1 MNLVLDIGNT
11 LTKAGI
17 FSEGNLLHIHTLTS
31 EADINRL
38 VIENDYAAMLVSSV
52 ADCPPWLLELLESR
66 TPYMLLDGNTPLPF
80 TNLYETPHTL
90 GTDRLAAVAG
100 AMTMFPGQNAL
111 AIDAGSC
118 ITYDIIDSRKQYH
131 GGTISPGIQ
140 MRCRAMHTFT
150 ARLPLVQIKPENSG
164 EIELLGKH
172 TAAALQ
178 SGAYHG
184 TVAEITQMIR
194 MYEDKFGDLQVVICG
209 GDAPMLI
216 SALNSTAH
224 HFVPDLILR
233 GLNAILDH
241 HVT

>member
-17 FSEGNLLHIHTLTS
+17 FDGGVLLDTHTLGS
-31 EADINRL
+31 EADMRKL
-38 VIENDYAAMLVSSV
+38 VMKNSYRAMMVSSV
-52 ADCPPWLLELLESR
+52 AACSSWLKKHIDSHSSF
-66 TPYMLLDGNTPLPF
+66 MLLDASTPLPF
-80 TNLYETPHTL
+80 VNLYDTPHTL
-90 GTDRLAAVAG
+90 GSDRLAAVAG
-100 AMTMFPGQNAL
+100 AMTMFPGHSAL

-140 MRCRAMHTFT
+140 MRCKAMHTFT
-150 ARLPLVQIKPENSG
+150 ARLPLVQVKPENSD
-164 EIELLGKH
+164 EMKLLGKN

-178 SGAYHG
+178 SGAYYG

-209 GDAPMLI
+209 GDAPLL
-216 SALNSTAH
+216 SKALFNTAH
-224 HFVPDLILR
+224 HLVPELILK

-241 HVT
+241 NVA